1 MNIIVVSGKLAQAR
15 TITLTRTQI
24 VTMLA
29 LFVLSVAAA
38 LSGTAYLALRH
49 APALA
54 PLFGMPMAD
63 AGASNDE
70 VQAQAYM
77 QESIHALAVRM
88 GQMQAQLLRLD
99 SLGERLARL
108 AGIKPHEFVFDQLP
122 GRGGAITHLPRQ
134 DLSVSQ
140 LTDQLDELTRLLSQR
155 SDQLDVLESVLME
168 NQLSRRLV
176 PSIRP
181 VDMGWLSSGFGWR
194 IDPLTGQRA
203 FHEGVDFVASVGTPI
218 LAAAGG
224 IVVTSEYHP
233 EYGNMI
239 EIDHGNNLVTR
250 YAHASKR
257 LVEVGAIV
265 LRGQKI
271 GEVGNTG
278 RSTGP
283 HLHFE
288 VRRNGVAVNPSRFL
302 KAQG

>member
-15 TITLTRTQI
+15 TITLTGTQI
-24 VTMLA
+24 VTLFA
-29 LFVLSVAAA
+29 LLVIAGMVAASA
-38 LSGTAYLALRH
+38 IAYFAVRH
-49 APALA
+49 ASALA
-54 PLFGMPMAD
+54 PLLGMQAAD
-63 AGASNDE
+63 QGTSGGQE
-70 VQAQAYM
+70 AQAYM
-77 QESIHALAVRM
+77 QETIHALAVRM

-99 SLGERLARL
+99 GLGERLARL
-108 AGIKPHEFVFDQLP
+108 AGIKPQEFSFDQPP
-122 GRGGAITHLPRQ
+122 GQGGAITHLPQ
-134 DLSVSQ
+134 HTLSVGQ
-140 LTDQLDELTRLLSQR
+140 LADQLNELTRLLSHR
-155 SDQLDVLESVLME
+155 SDQLHILESVLLE
-168 NQLSRRLV
+168 SQLVRQLV
-176 PSIRP
+176 PSMRP
-181 VDMGWLSSGFGWR
+181 VDGGWLSSGFGWR
-194 IDPLTGQRA
+194 IDPFTGQRA
-203 FHEGVDFVASVGTPI
+203 IHEGVDFVTPVGTPI

-224 IVVTSEYHP
+224 VVVTSEHHP

-288 VRRNGVAVNPSRFL
+288 VRRNGVALNPARFL

>member
-24 VTMLA
+24 VTLFA
-29 LFVLSVAAA
+29 LLLVLGAAA
-38 LSGTAYLALRH
+38 ASAIAYFAVRH
-49 APALA
+49 ASALA
-54 PLFGMPMAD
+54 PLLGVKAAD
-63 AGASNDE
+63 PLTSGGQE
-70 VQAQAYM
+70 AQVYM
-77 QESIHALAVRM
+77 QETIHALAVRM

-99 SLGERLARL
+99 GLGERLAQL
-108 AGIKPHEFVFDQLP
+108 AGIKPQEFAFDQPL
-122 GRGGAITHLPRQ
+122 GQGGAIAYLPRYT
-134 DLSVSQ
+134 LSVGQ
-140 LTDQLDELTRLLSQR
+140 LAEQLDELSRLLNHR
-155 SDQLDVLESVLME
+155 TDQLHILESVLLE
-168 NQLSRRLV
+168 SQLVRQLI
-176 PSIRP
+176 PSMRP
-181 VDMGWLSSGFGWR
+181 VDVGWLSSGFGWR
-194 IDPLTGQRA
+194 NDPFMGQRVI
-203 FHEGVDFVASVGTPI
+203 HEGVDFVAPVGTPI

-224 IVVTSEYHP
+224 VVVTSEYHP

-239 EIDHGNNLVTR
+239 EIDHGDNLVTR

-288 VRRNGVAVNPSRFL
+288 VRRNGVALNPARFL

>member
-24 VTMLA
+24 VTLFA
-29 LFVLSVAAA
+29 LLVILGMAAA
-38 LSGTAYLALRH
+38 SAIAYFAVRH
-49 APALA
+49 ASALA
-54 PLFGMPMAD
+54 PLLGMQATD
-63 AGASNDE
+63 QGTSGGQE
-70 VQAQAYM
+70 AQAYM
-77 QESIHALAVRM
+77 QETIHALAVRM

-99 SLGERLARL
+99 GLGERLAQL
-108 AGIKPHEFVFDQLP
+108 AGIKPQEFSFDQPP
-122 GRGGAITHLPRQ
+122 GRGGAITHLPQ
-134 DLSVSQ
+134 HTLSVGQ
-140 LTDQLDELTRLLSQR
+140 LADQLNELTRLLSHR
-155 SDQLDVLESVLME
+155 SDQLHILESVLLE
-168 NQLSRRLV
+168 SQLVRQLV
-176 PSIRP
+176 PSMRP
-181 VDMGWLSSGFGWR
+181 VDGGWLSSGFGWR
-194 IDPLTGQRA
+194 IDPFTGQRA
-203 FHEGVDFVASVGTPI
+203 IHEGVDFVAPVGTPI

-224 IVVTSEYHP
+224 VVVTSEHHP

-288 VRRNGVAVNPSRFL
+288 VRRNGVALNPARFL

>member
-15 TITLTRTQI
+15 TITLTRTQV
-24 VTMLA
+24 VTLLA
-29 LFVLSVAAA
+29 LLVMMGTVVASAI
-38 LSGTAYLALRH
+38 AYFAVRH
-49 APALA
+49 ASALA
-54 PLFGMPMAD
+54 PLLGVQAAD
-63 AGASNDE
+63 PGASRGQE
-70 VQAQAYM
+70 AQIYM
-77 QESIHALAVRM
+77 QETVRALAVRM

-99 SLGERLARL
+99 GLGERLAQL
-108 AGIKPHEFVFDQLP
+108 AGIKPQEFAFDQPP
-122 GRGGAITHLPRQ
+122 GQGGALTHLPQ
-134 DLSVSQ
+134 HTLSVGQ
-140 LTDQLDELTRLLSQR
+140 LADQLDELTRLLSRR
-155 SDQLDVLESVLME
+155 SDQLHILESVLLESQVMH
-168 NQLSRRLV
+168 QRT
-176 PSIRP
+176 PSMRP
-181 VDMGWLSSGFGWR
+181 VDGGWLSSGFGWR
-194 IDPLTGQRA
+194 NDPFTGQPVV
-203 FHEGVDFVASVGTPI
+203 HEGVDFVAPVGTPI

-224 IVVTSEYHP
+224 VVVTSEYHP

-257 LVEVGAIV
+257 LVGVGAIV

-288 VRRNGVAVNPSRFL
+288 VRRNGVALNPARFL